1 MDKLGQTTG
10 VSAYGRHNQK
20 RDGSH
25 KNRKS
30 VYYIDTDISALK
42 DKVKPG
48 DTIKARI
55 VLDLGENKYVLRFY
69 GYNYIMESH
78 IKFNRFDE
86 VTLDVEATDPRL
98 KLKIR
103 KPEKKRTHGGHM
115 DIRV

>member
-1 MDKLGQTTG
+1 MDGLGKATA

-20 RDGSH
+20 GNGSY

-78 IKFNRFDE
+78 IDFKRFDE
-86 VTLDVEATDPRL
+86 VALEVEATEPRF
-98 KLKIR
+98 KLRIR
-103 KPEKKRTHGGHM
+103 KPEKRKSHDGHM

>member
-1 MDKLGQTTG
+1 MDRLGQTTG

-20 RDGSH
+20 RNDSH

-30 VYYIDTDISALK
+30 VYYIDTDISALRDRLK
-42 DKVKPG
+42 KG
-48 DTIKARI
+48 DSIKARI

-78 IKFNRFDE
+78 IEFKRFDE
-86 VTLDVEATDPRL
+86 VTLEVEAIDPRL
-98 KLKIR
+98 KLRIR
-103 KPEKKRTHGGHM
+103 PPGRRMPRSRHM